1 MFTKAI
7 AALDTQLML
16 LKKQNIFAKIY
27 KKKPFIFNDEYFEL
41 DVSQIF
47 HAGMHQRQTNIS
59 QEWFC
64 AVL

>member
-27 KKKPFIFNDEYFEL
+27 KKKYFEL
-41 DVSQIF
+41 DQIF

-64 AVL
+64 AVI